1 MTVDRPRI
9 ARLVSNSKSVDA
21 LTLNPSDSD
30 QVRQSAIRKLAD
42 LAVRKSNQRSVL
54 VIVLES

>member
-1 MTVDRPRI
+1 MTVDKPRI

-30 QVRQSAIRKLAD
+30 QVRQAAIRKLAD
-42 LAVRKSNQRSVL
+42 LALRKSNQRSVL
-54 VIVLES
+54 VVVLEP